1 VCTPLDETVE
11 FYIKV
16 HRHTGVGRYPVFFP
30 AWAGMTAWITDQVR
44 NDMRYFHASL
54 YPIWAWPLVG
64 REDEFVVKVRRVGE
78 NMKSGVQEPK
88 LTNAGG
94 AVAGISASAE
104 AHLVLAELAAVYE
117 YAPIAMLLVDRD
129 VRAVRVNAY
138 AANLAGRPREE
149 MIGMVVG
156 EAMRCI
162 HHLENP
168 KGCGFSSSCET
179 CPIRL
184 AVSSSFTDKQ
194 GRENVEVWLTIV
206 KGVDKDERCL
216 LLSTSYLDGEGLE
229 RVLLCA
235 RDITHQKKAE
245 DALRQSEER
254 WQFALEGSGD
264 GVWDWNVE
272 TNEVFYS
279 RQLKAMLGYAE
290 DEISNNLSEWDSRLH
305 PEDRDYVYGELK
317 KHFEGISSVYVSE
330 HRLRCKDGSY
340 KWILDRGKVISRTED
355 GRPLRVIGTHTDI
368 SARKEAEFE
377 RERLEAQLIQAQK
390 MESVG
395 RLAGGVAHDYNNMLG
410 VIIGHAELGLAELG
424 AESPVSDDL
433 EQILK
438 AAQRSA
444 DITRKLL
451 GFARKQTISPKILDL
466 NDTVTGMLKM
476 LRRLIG
482 EEFQIAWMPGGNLSP
497 IKMDPSQL
505 DQILANLCVNSKDAM
520 AKGGNITIRTGKAHL
535 DEAYCSAHA
544 GFVPGEYVMLSVS
557 DEGCGMGKE
566 TLDHIFEPFFTTKEV
581 GKGTGLGL
589 STVYGIVKQNNGFIN
604 VYSEPGKGTTAK
616 IYFVPQR
623 LETTE
628 NMHASGSG
636 IVRGKNETILLVE
649 DDRGI
654 LDITHSM
661 LERLG
666 YRVIS
671 AQSPKEA
678 LLLSKRDPSE
688 INLLMTDVVMPDMD
702 GKELASLLKV
712 ERPGLITLFMSG
724 YTSEVVLRHGIVDK
738 GDKFISKP
746 FSVSELAAKLRETL
760 DNRN

>member
-1 VCTPLDETVE
+1 
-11 FYIKV
+11 
-16 HRHTGVGRYPVFFP
+16 
-30 AWAGMTAWITDQVR
+30 M
-44 NDMRYFHASL
+44 
-54 YPIWAWPLVG
+54 
-64 REDEFVVKVRRVGE
+64 VKDRDIGE
-78 NMKSGVQEPK
+78 NMEEGVQERK
-88 LTNAGG
+88 GSNAGLNG
-94 AVAGISASAE
+94 AGISASAE
-104 AHLVLAELAAVYE
+104 AQMALTELAAVYE

-138 AANLAGRPREE
+138 AANLAGRSREE

-168 KGCGFSSSCET
+168 KGCGFSPSCET

-184 AVSSSFTDKQ
+184 SVSSSFTDKH
-194 GRENVEVWLTIV
+194 GRENVEAWLTIV
-206 KGVDKDERCL
+206 KGADKDARCL
-216 LLSTSYLDGEGLE
+216 LLSTSYLDGEGLLD

-235 RDITHQKKAE
+235 RD
-245 DALRQSEER
+245 
-254 WQFALEGSGD
+254 
-264 GVWDWNVE
+264 V
-272 TNEVFYS
+272 
-279 RQLKAMLGYAE
+279 
-290 DEISNNLSEWDSRLH
+290 
-305 PEDRDYVYGELK
+305 
-317 KHFEGISSVYVSE
+317 
-330 HRLRCKDGSY
+330 
-340 KWILDRGKVISRTED
+340 TEK
-355 GRPLRVIGTHTDI
+355 
-368 SARKEAEFE
+368 KEAELE
-377 RERLEAQLIQAQK
+377 RNRLEAQLIQAQK

-410 VIIGHAELGLAELG
+410 VIIGHAELGLSELD
-424 AESPVSDDL
+424 AESPVRDDL

-451 GFARKQTISPKILDL
+451 GFARKQPISPKILDL

-482 EEFQIAWMPGGNLSP
+482 EEFQIVWMPGGNLSP

-544 GFVPGEYVMLSVS
+544 GFVPGQYVMLSVS
-557 DEGCGMGKE
+557 DDGCGMEKE

-604 VYSEPGKGTTAK
+604 VYSEPGKGTTTK
-616 IYFVPQR
+616 IFFVPQR
-623 LETTE
+623 LEITQ
-628 NMHASGSG
+628 NKHASGSG
-636 IVRGKNETILLVE
+636 IVKGRNETILLVE

-654 LDITHSM
+654 LDITHNM

-666 YRVIS
+666 YRVIA

-678 LLLSKRDPSE
+678 LALSKRESPE
-688 INLLMTDVVMPDMD
+688 INLLMTDVVMPEMD
-702 GKELASLLKV
+702 GKELASLLKA
-712 ERPGLITLFMSG
+712 ERPSLRTLFMSG
-724 YTSEVVLRHGIVDK
+724 YTADVVVNHGVVDK
-738 GDKFISKP
+738 CAKFISKP
-746 FSVSELAAKLRETL
+746 FSVAELSIALRDILES
-760 DNRN
+760 RP